1 VFSNKVKMKWY
12 DVHGNEHIIIVTH
25 LSGGRFYCTKI
36 VNLIDS
42 IDKSPLIL
50 PFNVAYVESVECVKP

>member
-1 VFSNKVKMKWY
+1 MKWY
-12 DVHGNEHIIIVTH
+12 DDHGNEHIIIVTH

-42 IDKSPLIL
+42 IDKSRLIL
-50 PFNVAYVESVECVKP
+50 PFNVASVESVESYELNRI